1 VRFSFALPSLL
12 PLFFDRNIAC
22 PSNIS
27 IPPSNTGFLP
37 RIFSIEFLSLVLQ
50 QLHFPDL
57 THGCLF
63 DHTKLSRAHIL
74 ELGCVPLKPPPHIL
88 KFPQS
93 SYSPQ
98 IHEKSAPERDSSRSR
113 SDPWCA
119 DIRRRTLPR
128 SSLSSAKTW
137 SRRPRL
143 RPLAPSQQRLLTGP
157 SLRNVKSI
165 SISARTHRT
174 CCSSWTA
181 STIRRSCARCSRR

>member
-1 VRFSFALPSLL
+1 VEGEVRFSFALPSLL

-93 SYSPQ
+93 ST
-98 IHEKSAPERDSSRSR
+98 HLRSMKNQ
-113 SDPWCA
+113 
-119 DIRRRTLPR
+119 RRNGTPR
-128 SSLSSAKTW
+128 A
-137 SRRPRL
+137 R
-143 RPLAPSQQRLLTGP
+143 
-157 SLRNVKSI
+157 
-165 SISARTHRT
+165 ARTPGAQIYGDGHSRARPSPPQKLGLSVHA
-174 CCSSWTA
+174 SSQ
-181 STIRRSCARCSRR
+181 STIPPLQRTSASSSCLL